1 MVPSERF
8 TRNPLDRR
16 RHAGLRYAPP
26 MAVGIFNVVIGI
38 AMIGGGL
45 SKSFTLLGT
54 NSWEA
59 LVGLGVVIAG
69 LGVYQIVQTKRG
81 R

>member
-1 MVPSERF
+1 M
-8 TRNPLDRR
+8 
-16 RHAGLRYAPP
+16 G
-26 MAVGIFNVVIGI
+26 VGIFNVVVGV

-69 LGVYQIVQTKRG
+69 LGVYQIVQSRRG

>member
-1 MVPSERF
+1 M
-8 TRNPLDRR
+8 
-16 RHAGLRYAPP
+16 G
-26 MAVGIFNVVIGI
+26 VGIFNVVVGV

-45 SKSFTLLGT
+45 SKNFTLLGT

-69 LGVYQIVQTKRG
+69 LGVYQIVQSRKG